1 MINGK
6 TISLGNI
13 IWKVMR
19 NPLASE
25 LTYEQA
31 AEFALEFI
39 RLVNA
44 PLTYNNTT
52 KKLELNNYKTVIPH
66 NVINVRGIRYL
77 GEDGCQDPIAMRY
90 ATDLYH
96 HSNTNF
102 ENDYENDLSREY
114 TYTLQNCVITT
125 SRKKGFLEISYQEI
139 SLDQDGFPLVPDNES
154 FKYGLEYFILH
165 RYVEPLWMMGKI
177 QDKVFQY
184 LSQQRD
190 WYLGQADTSTKLQ
203 GIDHLESMMNS
214 LNRIIIQ
221 DQSHETFY
229 KNFGQ
234 KEYIKRY
241 H

>member
-1 MINGK
+1 MINGLQ
-6 TISLGNI
+6 ISLGNI

-19 NPLASE
+19 NPLALD

-39 RLVNA
+39 RLVGT
-44 PLTYNNTT
+44 PLIYIDEL
-52 KKLELNNYKTVIPH
+52 KKLEIVNYKTAIPS

-77 GEDGCQDPIAMRY
+77 GVNGCQDPIAMRY

-96 HSNTNF
+96 NNQDEDNIT
-102 ENDYENDLSREY
+102 EY

-125 SRKKGFLEISYQEI
+125 SQKEGFIEISYKALSVDEH
-139 SLDQDGFPLVPDNES
+139 GYPLIPNNES

-165 RYVEPLWMMGKI
+165 RHVEPLWMMGKV

-184 LSQQRD
+184 LGQQRD

-203 GIDHLESMMNS
+203 GMDQLESMMNS

-221 DQSHETFY
+221 DQSYDTFY

-234 KEYIKRY
+234 KEYLKKY

>member
-1 MINGK
+1 MINGLQ
-6 TISLGNI
+6 ISLGNI

-19 NPLASE
+19 NPLALE

-39 RLVNA
+39 RLVGT
-44 PLTYNNTT
+44 PLIYIDEI
-52 KKLELNNYKTVIPH
+52 KKLEIKNYKTSIPT
-66 NVINVRGIRYL
+66 NIINVRGIRYL
-77 GEDGCQDPIAMRY
+77 GIDDCQDPIAMRY

-96 HSNTNF
+96 GSQDN
-102 ENDYENDLSREY
+102 NDYPTEY

-125 SRKKGFLEISYQEI
+125 SQKEGFIEISYKALSVDEH
-139 SLDQDGFPLVPDNES
+139 GYPLVPDNES

-165 RYVEPLWMMGKI
+165 RYVEPLWMMDKI

-190 WYLGQADTSTKLQ
+190 WYLGQADTSTKIQ
-203 GIDHLESMMNS
+203 GMDQLESMMNG

-221 DQSHETFY
+221 DQSYDTFY

-234 KEYIKRY
+234 KEYTKKY

>member
-1 MINGK
+1 MVSGK
-6 TISLGNI
+6 NVSIGSI

-19 NPLASE
+19 NPLTQD

-44 PLTYNNTT
+44 PLSYSDEVQSL
-52 KKLELNNYKTVIPH
+52 KLTEYKAYLPS
-66 NVINVRGIRYL
+66 NLINIRGVRYTGI
-77 GEDGCQDPIAMRY
+77 DGCQDPIAMRY

-96 HSNTNF
+96 KSQDNVLNECSKEF
-102 ENDYENDLSREY
+102 
-114 TYTLQNCVITT
+114 TYVVQNCVLTASEKEGYVEMSYT
-125 SRKKGFLEISYQEI
+125 SI
-139 SLDQDGFPLVPDNES
+139 SLDKDGFPLIPDNES
-154 FKYGLEYFILH
+154 YKLGLEYFILH
-165 RYVEPLWMMGKI
+165 KFIEPLWMMGKI
-177 QDKVFQY
+177 QDKVFHYVEQK
-184 LSQQRD
+184 RH
-190 WYLGQADTSTKLQ
+190 WYFGQAENSMRLQ
-203 GIDHLESMMNS
+203 GMDHLESMMNA

-229 KNFGQ
+229 KQFGQ